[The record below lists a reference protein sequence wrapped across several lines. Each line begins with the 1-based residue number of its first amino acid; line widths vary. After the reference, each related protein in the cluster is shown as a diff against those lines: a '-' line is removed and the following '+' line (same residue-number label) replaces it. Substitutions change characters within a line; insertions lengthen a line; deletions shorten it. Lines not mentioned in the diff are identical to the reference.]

1 MHTALDLLRKDL
13 QFGPHIIHLLHYKP
27 YVILSCT
34 LFITLVYSTQ
44 SVHCLSSA
52 IHEWR
57 SWPTYCCDLSS
68 VVIRCWLSVSG
79 GTIAAFL
86 APVAVLCL
94 VSPGAAVW
102 HLTSEALNVLTSVE
116 SLLQHLGPI
125 LLCVSLHV
133 SLSVSLCVTVC
144 VTACV
149 SSWWQ
154 NSCWALL
161 FVGWLGSRSL
171 VVTNRTLCPPGH
183 YSVFTDL
190 VWLV

>member
-1 MHTALDLLRKDL
+1 MSLILHTK
-13 QFGPHIIHLLHYKP
+13 
-27 YVILSCT
+27 CT
-34 LFITLVYSTQ
+34 LSYFHHPWMAKLADILLWSVSCCHQVLVE
-44 SVHCLSSA
+44 C
-52 IHEWR
+52 EW
-57 SWPTYCCDLSS
+57 WDYCCLFSS
-68 VVIRCWLSVSG
+68 SRCSWFGESRSS
-79 GTIAAFL
+79 
-86 APVAVLCL
+86 C
-94 VSPGAAVW
+94 VW
-102 HLTSEALNVLTSVE
+102 HLTSEALNVLASVE
-116 SLLQHLGPI
+116 SLLLHLDPI

-161 FVGWLGSRSL
+161 FVGWLGRRSL

-190 VWLV
+190 VRLV